1 MSPGATHAPARG
13 GLLAAAAGFL
23 LEPAPDAGDR
33 PGVVAPA
40 DAGALP
46 AASALSDAVAALAD
60 PAAAV
65 ANRAVLAPPVGPR
78 RPRVVAV
85 VGVGARCGTTTVA
98 RALAAALAARGPAT
112 VVNGAAPRGSTGFR
126 AARRM
131 ARVLGPLAG
140 APARPVGRIC
150 LVAVEDPLAVVDAA
164 GGLAPVVLDAGGGGD
179 ARAAVR
185 LADHVVLV
193 VPDAAEPALPF
204 AVSRSLAE
212 VGPDPVC
219 AVPRGDAERWADRD
233 VLVLPDSRA
242 GARRSRR
249 GRVPAGDLGR
259 AILELADRCGGEER

>member
-1 MSPGATHAPARG
+1 MSPRATHAPARG

-23 LEPAPDAGDR
+23 LEPAPDAGQR
-33 PGVVAPA
+33 TRVVAPA
-40 DAGALP
+40 DAGPLL

-60 PAAAV
+60 PAGAV
-65 ANRAVLAPPVGPR
+65 ANRAVLPPPVGPR
-78 RPRVVAV
+78 RPVVAI

-98 RALAAALAARGPAT
+98 RGLAAALAARGPAT
-112 VVNGAAPRGSTGFR
+112 VVNGAAPRGSTGSR

-150 LVAVEDPLAVVDAA
+150 LVAAADPLAVVDAA
-164 GGLAPVVLDAGGGGD
+164 GGLAPVVLDAGAGGG

-219 AVPRGDAERWADRD
+219 AVPRGDPERWEDRD

-249 GRVPAGDLGR
+249 GRVPAGELGR